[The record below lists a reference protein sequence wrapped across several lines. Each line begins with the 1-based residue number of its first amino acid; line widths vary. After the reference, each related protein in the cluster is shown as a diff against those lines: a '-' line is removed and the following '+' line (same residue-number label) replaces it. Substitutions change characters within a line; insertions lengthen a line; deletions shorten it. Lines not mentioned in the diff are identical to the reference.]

1 MLQVCDANL
10 SVQGLRAS
18 GTGSRRGHPL
28 SPLHCYVTILPL
40 LYIYILHIYIL
51 YSIYIYTYTWTYYCL
66 YEAGETRKR
75 NEKKIY
81 IYVYTYHD
89 CKPIYIYIYAYIYE
103 KNTLPGI
110 TRFLR
115 FLVPSFSCSHVWFS
129 LLSWPFPVPPIIE
142 PFTFQEGLSEGMRT
156 RTVCGVAAGDPPLTI
171 SWLKDGQSP
180 FPLPPNLASVANVSQ
195 LDPYSSLLSITNLA
209 AEHSGDYT
217 CVAANPAAEVR
228 YTAKLQVKGN

>member
-1 MLQVCDANL
+1 MQRECAMP
-10 SVQGLRAS
+10 SYKCTRCCRAA
-18 GTGSRRGHPL
+18 GAGPRRGHPL

-40 LYIYILHIYIL
+40 LYIFY
-51 YSIYIYTYTWTYYCL
+51 IYIYTYYIL
-66 YEAGETRKR
+66 YIYLYIYMDVLLS
-75 NEKKIY
+75 IY
-81 IYVYTYHD
+81 IIYMNIPLLYWRKTS
-89 CKPIYIYIYAYIYE
+89 IYIFIHIYI
-103 KNTLPGI
+103 KNTCTWYKKKVLA
-110 TRFLR
+110 F
-115 FLVPSFSCSHVWFS
+115 FLVPSFSRSHVWFS

-180 FPLPPNLASVANVSQ
+180 FPLPPNLASVANISQ